1 MHNCIV
7 IMISLCCSCLLVKHL
22 LRSPLLAS
30 LSCGTHDDTV
40 DKWGIPYVTLWNTFK
55 KLATKLALSEEEK
68 DAIFR
73 ATATNVY
80 TLC

>member
-1 MHNCIV
+1 
-7 IMISLCCSCLLVKHL
+7 
-22 LRSPLLAS
+22 
-30 LSCGTHDDTV
+30 V